1 MKQILKFAILLA
13 SAFLFTINKGIA
25 QPNKIKWQ
33 TCFDKPDTDI
43 PYDILQTDD
52 GYLFLWNNYIYTKLR
67 ITKLSKNGDV
77 ISEKEYGGSSDDG
90 GIRMFWTQDGNILVI
105 GATASGDGDVIENPY
120 AGTSSFWLVKLDPD
134 GNILW
139 NKVFGNN
146 HSNVIEDGFI
156 TSDDGALM
164 FGWVTGSGGDVSQYY
179 GAYDMWVV
187 KADKDGNKLWDYTIG
202 SPNIDFG
209 ISVIETSDKGVLLGG
224 SSMLDPGGN
233 IECEPYTWNNPEA
246 ILFKLDSAGNYQWQS
261 CYGGSGIDWIETMV
275 ELPDGYLLVCSAD
288 SDDGDL
294 SGSGYHLGYNNTGSQ
309 TDDIWL
315 VKIDFDGNV
324 IWQKCYGGTGT
335 EFPQTIHYLSNG
347 NIVIVGRTDSNDGDV
362 VGNHSEENRDIWL
375 FEINSLGELLCQKCL
390 GGEDDD
396 GYFVTSFRKSD
407 YEFVIAADTRRWN
420 GGDIE
425 CDVDGED
432 TRIWLFEIA
441 DSTMSLAENFN
452 MLDFQMYP
460 NPSNEAF
467 VVELPV
473 SFGQID
479 VYNTLGILLHSQR
492 VSENKTILDCRL
504 YPEGMYMVK
513 YIAENGNTT
522 SKKSIDSSLKSF
534 IGVYSGQS

>member
-1 MKQILKFAILLA
+1 MKGILTFVIFLAI
-13 SAFLFTINKGIA
+13 AFLFAINKGIA
-25 QPNKIKWQ
+25 QPNKINWQ

-52 GYLFLWNNYIYTKLR
+52 GYLFLWNNYINTKLR

-233 IECEPYTWNNPEA
+233 IECEPYTWDNPEA
-246 ILFKLDSAGNYQWQS
+246 ILFKLDSAGNYQWQN
-261 CYGGSGIDWIETMV
+261 CYGGSGKDWIETMV
-275 ELPDGYLLVCSAD
+275 ELPDGYLLGCYGRSN
-288 SDDGDL
+288 DGDL
-294 SGSGYHLGYNNTGSQ
+294 TGSGYHIGYSHTGTPTS
-309 TDDIWL
+309 DVWL
-315 VKIDFDGNV
+315 VKIDFDGN
-324 IWQKCYGGTGT
+324 IRWQKCYGGSGS
-335 EFPQTIHYLSNG
+335 EVPKTIHPMSNG
-347 NIVIVGRTDSNDGDV
+347 NIVIVGNTDSNDGDV
-362 VGNHSEENRDIWL
+362 VGNHLEGTEDIWL
-375 FEINSLGELLCQKCL
+375 FEINSVGELLWQKCL
-390 GGEDDD
+390 GSENRE
-396 GYFVTSFRKSD
+396 GYNFMTSFYKSD
-407 YEFVIAADTRRWN
+407 NEFVIGATSRRWN

-425 CDVDGED
+425 CDVNGAD

-452 MLDFQMYP
+452 KLDFQIYP

-473 SFGQID
+473 SSGQID
-479 VYNTLGILLHSQR
+479 VYNTMGVLLHSQR
-492 VSENKTILDCRL
+492 VSENKTVIDSRL
-504 YPEGMYMVK
+504 YPDGIYLVK
-513 YIAENGNTT
+513 CTGQPGNTA
-522 SKKSIDSSLKSF
+522 SKKIIINHFK
-534 IGVYSGQS
+534 